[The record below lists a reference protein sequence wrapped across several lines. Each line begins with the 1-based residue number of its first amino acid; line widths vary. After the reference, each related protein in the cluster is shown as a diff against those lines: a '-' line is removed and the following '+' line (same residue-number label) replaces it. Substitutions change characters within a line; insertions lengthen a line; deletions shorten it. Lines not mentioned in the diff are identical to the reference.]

1 MLENIKCQ
9 VCIREKIM
17 ERLNNILEEQLTESL
32 DQIIISN
39 PRRAALAQ
47 KIKIR
52 PVLLKEQL
60 NFQVTEYKGKQV
72 FHENLEKGALIAYIL
87 DQMNSFFGQMELNS
101 ASKTVHVLVSK
112 KGTVTIKQKV
122 QKNEVKPKELSHNR
136 KKRYILE
143 EGTAIPFLVDLGV
156 QTKEG
161 KIVNSRYDKF
171 RQINRF
177 LEFIQDIVEALP
189 KGRELTIVDF
199 GCGKSY
205 LIFTIFKNYLLEQG
219 VDENHII
226 SIELD
231 QRKDK
236 KYRNPDTILDF
247 IESSIVDE
255 EQYYVLL
262 DEVQLLEEFEEVLNS
277 LLHIKN
283 VDVYVTGSNSKFL
296 SKDVITE
303 FRGRGDEIHIY
314 PLTFKEFMQVYEG
327 DIYHGWAE
335 YVIYGGLPLTVTM
348 KTEEQK
354 VNYLTKLFDETYLID
369 IIERHHI
376 EKSQELEDLVN
387 ILASVIGSLTN
398 VPKIEATFKSVVQ
411 SNISGN
417 TIRQYIEYL
426 EDAFVI
432 NKANRYNV
440 KGRKYIGTPLK
451 YYFEDVGLRNARL
464 GFRQIEETHIM
475 ENIVYNE
482 LRSRGYSVDVGVV
495 EKRGVNQE
503 GKMERI
509 YLEIDFIAN
518 LGSKRYYIQSAFS
531 LPTEEKRLQEKAS
544 LINVNDSFKKIILV
558 KDVMNVT
565 RDEDGIT
572 TMSIYDFLLK
582 ENSLEL

>member
-1 MLENIKCQ
+1 
-9 VCIREKIM
+9 
-17 ERLNNILEEQLTESL
+17 
-32 DQIIISN
+32 
-39 PRRAALAQ
+39 
-47 KIKIR
+47 
-52 PVLLKEQL
+52 
-60 NFQVTEYKGKQV
+60 
-72 FHENLEKGALIAYIL
+72 
-87 DQMNSFFGQMELNS
+87 MN
-101 ASKTVHVLVSK
+101 
-112 KGTVTIKQKV
+112 
-122 QKNEVKPKELSHNR
+122 
-136 KKRYILE
+136 
-143 EGTAIPFLVDLGV
+143 
-156 QTKEG
+156 
-161 KIVNSRYDKF
+161 
-171 RQINRF
+171 INRDKY
-177 LEFIQDIVEALP
+177 LNDLINRMHNGMIKVVT
-189 KGRELTIVDF
+189 GIRR
-199 GCGKSY
+199 CGKSY